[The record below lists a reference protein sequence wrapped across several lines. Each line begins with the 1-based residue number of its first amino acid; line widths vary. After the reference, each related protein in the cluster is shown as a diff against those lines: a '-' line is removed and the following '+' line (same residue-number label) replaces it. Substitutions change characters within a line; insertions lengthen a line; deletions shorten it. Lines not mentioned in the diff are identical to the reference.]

1 MKLQKPDIPKKHRPT
16 GFHFLHEDLD
26 LIAVNK
32 QAGLLSVSALWNESD
47 TVHSKLNTYVQKGNP
62 RSSKVVYVVHRLDQ
76 ATSGVLV
83 FAKTEQVQ
91 NFLKDNWENN
101 EKIYYTIVEGK
112 LKKSNGLIESYLQED
127 ENYVVHSSQDNS
139 KGKLARTEYTV
150 ISENSRY
157 SLVKINLLT
166 GKKNQIRVHMSELGN
181 PIVDDV
187 KYGAR
192 GKEKALGHPIMLHS
206 YSLELT
212 HPFKKERIKFVAN
225 VPGYFHKL
233 IDCSAIVSS
242 TN

>member
-32 QAGLLSVSALWNESD
+32 QAGLLSVSALWNEND

-62 RSSKVVYVVHRLDQ
+62 RSNKVVHVVHRLDQ

-83 FAKTEQVQ
+83 FAKTEQAQ
-91 NFLKDNWENN
+91 NFLKDNWANN
-101 EKIYYTIVEGK
+101 EKIYYTIVQGK
-112 LKKSNGLIESYLQED
+112 LKKQSGLIESYLQED
-127 ENYVVHSSQDNS
+127 ENYVVHSSQDDS
-139 KGKLARTEYTV
+139 KGKLARTEYSV
-150 ISENSRY
+150 VNENAHC

-166 GKKNQIRVHMSELGN
+166 GKKNQIRVHMSELGH

-192 GKEKALGHPIMLHS
+192 GKEKKPGHPIMLHS

-212 HPFKKERIKFVAN
+212 HPFKKERIKFVGN
-225 VPGYFHKL
+225 VPGYFHEI
-233 IDCSAIVSS
+233 IDCSVIASS
-242 TN
+242 KD